1 MTRHTPGP
9 WRADAQYIGAVN
21 GSPVPIASSHLE
33 WFTAPGGPAH
43 EEACANA
50 RLIAAAPDLLA
61 ALRWA
66 ASMAEE
72 AILVREN
79 GDDPEDTP
87 EVIAMHREELE
98 AARAA
103 IAKAECTHAQPL

>member
-1 MTRHTPGP
+1 MAQHTPGP
-9 WRADAQYIGAVN
+9 WQADAQYIAAVD
-21 GSPVPIASSHLE
+21 GRPVPIAASQYV
-33 WFTAPGGPAH
+33 WVTAPGGPAH

-79 GDDPEDTP
+79 GGDPEDTP

-103 IAKAECTHAQPL
+103 ITKAEGQ